1 MFVACTL
8 GGERNARDTL
18 QVWKAVFVECTL
30 KLNSA
35 VCCIALVMQE
45 GCQTFTGCH
54 LCFVDKVTNT
64 DDALKKI
71 VQTLEVDGRP
81 VGSSVAIWRYLSGD
95 MAIGH

>member
-1 MFVACTL
+1 ML
-8 GGERNARDTL
+8 GNAL
-18 QVWKAVFVECTL
+18 WVWIGIFVEYTL
-30 KLNSA
+30 HLNSA
-35 VCCIALVMQE
+35 NCWIALVMQE

-54 LCFVDKVTNT
+54 LCYVDKVTNT

-81 VGSSVAIWRYLSGD
+81 VGSSVAIWRYLSGN

>member
-1 MFVACTL
+1 ML
-8 GGERNARDTL
+8 GNVLWVGRAI
-18 QVWKAVFVECTL
+18 FVECTL
-30 KLNSA
+30 NLDSA
-35 VCCIALVMQE
+35 NCWMALVMQE

-54 LCFVDKVTNT
+54 LCYVDKVTNT

-81 VGSSVAIWRYLSGD
+81 VGSSVAIWRYLSGN